1 MNPLKTGSP
10 IRTRRRSGGFTLLE
24 VMLAFVIFALSFA
37 TVLEIMAGS
46 MRSVARASDDTEVA
60 LLAQSLMDLVGNEI
74 PVEEG
79 EYSDTGM
86 DRYKWQMLISL
97 YDDGGGAGVAG
108 EFNTIGVSDLARESG
123 TSGESGTADETGAAG
138 MSTQELADLSGI
150 ELYRVDLYLDW
161 ETGRRQRELHFST
174 IRSVLANR
182 P

>member
-1 MNPLKTGSP
+1 MMSRKTGSP
-10 IRTRRRSGGFTLLE
+10 IKSRQRSGGFTLLE

-46 MRSVARASDDTEVA
+46 MRSVTRASDDTEVA
-60 LLAQSLMDLVGNEI
+60 LLAQSLMDLVGTEI

-86 DRYKWQMLISL
+86 DRYNWQMSITL
-97 YDDGGGAGVAG
+97 YDAGGESGESGVAG
-108 EFNTIGVSDLARESG
+108 ESG
-123 TSGESGTADETGAAG
+123 TVGL
-138 MSTQELADLSGI
+138 STQELADNSGI

-182 P
+182 

>member
-1 MNPLKTGSP
+1 MKLLKTVSP
-10 IRTRRRSGGFTLLE
+10 IKSRQRSGGFTLLE

-46 MRSVARASDDTEVA
+46 MRSVGRASDDTEVA
-60 LLAQSLMDLVGNEI
+60 LLAQSLMDLVGTEI

-86 DRYKWQMLISL
+86 DRYNWQMSISL
-97 YDDGGGAGVAG
+97 YDAV
-108 EFNTIGVSDLARESG
+108 
-123 TSGESGTADETGAAG
+123 GESETVGL
-138 MSTQELADLSGI
+138 STQELADNSGI